1 MCGDGQCGFNVLD
14 SVMDRYAQT
23 YRSVM
28 CRKCLSHM
36 VTHVLVDGTWR
47 VGCSMCKTEL
57 DPQTVRDAEAAE
69 WYKPLPRLVG
79 RKGIVDGRRQ

>member
-1 MCGDGQCGFNVLD
+1 
-14 SVMDRYAQT
+14 MDRYAQT
-23 YRSVM
+23 YRAVM
-28 CRKCLSHM
+28 CRKCLGHM
-36 VTHVLVDGTWR
+36 VTHVLVDGSWR

-79 RKGIVDGRRQ
+79 RRGIVDGRR